1 MAAIQYN
8 PFDFRFRTEP
18 YPLYRLMRE
27 TDPVLW
33 NPFLQVWVVTRY
45 KDNVSVL
52 TDTRFSA
59 DRRDSQNPF
68 ARAMVSR
75 QEEFGPLGR
84 SPTMLGADPPEH
96 TRLRRLTSKAFTARR
111 VEEMRP
117 HIQQVVDDL
126 LAGTR
131 DEIDIIKDLAY
142 PLPVIVIAEML
153 GVPPEDRD
161 TFKAWSND
169 IAAAL
174 GAPFVPPAILER
186 SKTAVQEMADYF
198 SSIVARRRKDPRNDL
213 ISALLAAQDQRQ
225 ALSEDE
231 LLATCMLLL
240 SAGNETTTHLIG
252 NSILALLQ
260 HPEQLQ
266 RLKAD
271 PGLMPGA
278 VEEFLRHQGPV
289 QSTSRVA
296 RGQIEIEGRQISDGQ
311 VVVALVAAANRDP
324 EVFPD
329 PDVLDICRAPNP
341 HLAFGDGIHF
351 CLGAALARAEAQ
363 IAISGFLAVARQPRL
378 AVTEPEWINS
388 FVLRGLRS
396 LPVVL

>member
-1 MAAIQYN
+1 
-8 PFDFRFRTEP
+8 
-18 YPLYRLMRE
+18 
-27 TDPVLW
+27 
-33 NPFLQVWVVTRY
+33 
-45 KDNVSVL
+45 
-52 TDTRFSA
+52 
-59 DRRDSQNPF
+59 
-68 ARAMVSR
+68 
-75 QEEFGPLGR
+75 
-84 SPTMLGADPPEH
+84 
-96 TRLRRLTSKAFTARR
+96 
-111 VEEMRP
+111 
-117 HIQQVVDDL
+117 
-126 LAGTR
+126 
-131 DEIDIIKDLAY
+131 
-142 PLPVIVIAEML
+142 ML

-186 SKTAVQEMADYF
+186 SETAVQEMADYF

-240 SAGNETTTHLIG
+240 IAGNETTTHLIG
-252 NSILALLQ
+252 NGILALLQ

-396 LPVVL
+396 LPVAL